1 MTRQLCY
8 DAADV
13 QGLPV
18 YLQDDADLENTD
30 VVLWYTVGTHHI
42 VRRRRVHHMHH
53 PVAGDLELSYD
64 KFILVGADRQM
75 LVIYQAEPG
84 SRSEEALTFLA
95 ATMAS
100 PRTAEN
106 EKPNQGNTANVP
118 N

>member
-1 MTRQLCY
+1 VSVKSAEFRKLWSRH
-8 DAADV
+8 DV
-13 QGLPV
+13 LP
-18 YLQDDADLENTD
+18 QAGD
-30 VVLWYTVGTHHI
+30 G
-42 VRRRRVHHMHH
+42 VHHMRHQ
-53 PVAGDLELSYD
+53 VAGDLELSYD